1 MQDLIGKTP
10 LVKLNHVEL
19 PEGVNL
25 FAKLELFNPG
35 GSVKDRIGKYMI
47 EDAEKTGRLQKGGTI
62 VEATAGNTGL
72 GIAFAALNKGYK
84 IIFVVPTKFS
94 EEKQT
99 LMRALGAEIINTPR
113 EGGMLGAAEKAEELR
128 ASISGAISLEQF
140 KNQANPLAHYETT
153 GPEIYNDLNGEIDY
167 VVAGAGS
174 GGTYTGVLRYLKEKD
189 PAVRG
194 ILADPVGSTMGG
206 GEHGDYNIEGI
217 GNDFIADTMDMSLV
231 DDVIRRQGAGPER
244 RNLRGIFFRCGAFRS
259 KKTCPSRSERQYSD
273 HPAGP
278 GRPVFQQGPV
288 WTERKGLR
296 SDDIIVGSQLTTA
309 VKNILQGD
317 AVQVICDDLVQ
328 PLPDREDGALTAER
342 TVGIRFGG
350 TGNRRKGAFCE
361 PEDIT
366 DGVFIRSTGQ
376 LIAAQRA
383 ADSPEDPGVVKD
395 GNDLLQVFLGYLLA
409 VSNILERN
417 ISAVLVFGKI
427 QKHTNGVKT
436 FGRYSHGGSPFVY
449 SEYYHTVSNSG
460 FQWLNPEQGYRA
472 IK

>member
-1 MQDLIGKTP
+1 MGYYESMQDLIGKTP

-128 ASISGAISLEQF
+128 ASIPGAISLEQF

-174 GGTYTGVLRYLKEKD
+174 GGTYTGVLRYLKEQD

-231 DDVIRRQGAGPER
+231 DDVIKIDDDDAFTGARELALKEGIFAGSSSGAALSAAKKLA
-244 RNLRGIFFRCGAFRS
+244 LRGA
-259 KKTCPSRSERQYSD
+259 
-273 HPAGP
+273 
-278 GRPVFQQGPV
+278 
-288 WTERKGLR
+288 KGNIV
-296 SDDIIVGSQLTTA
+296 II
-309 VKNILQGD
+309 
-317 AVQVICDDLVQ
+317 
-328 PLPDREDGALTAER
+328 LPDRGDRYFSKDLYGQ
-342 TVGIRFGG
+342 
-350 TGNRRKGAFCE
+350 KGKA
-361 PEDIT
+361 
-366 DGVFIRSTGQ
+366 
-376 LIAAQRA
+376 
-383 ADSPEDPGVVKD
+383 
-395 GNDLLQVFLGYLLA
+395 
-409 VSNILERN
+409 
-417 ISAVLVFGKI
+417 
-427 QKHTNGVKT
+427 
-436 FGRYSHGGSPFVY
+436 
-449 SEYYHTVSNSG
+449 
-460 FQWLNPEQGYRA
+460 
-472 IK
+472 